1 MNKPVC
7 LGLVVLE
14 MSKTVMYGYLKP
26 KYGKKKKQNYNT
38 WIQIAL

>member
-26 KYGKKKKQNYNT
+26 KYGEKKKSKIIIHGYK
-38 WIQIAL
+38 